1 MWESRDAG
9 LWLRDEYMP
18 SKLERDE
25 MRRIQYQRRLSPAQC
40 RQARALVASGKSLRV
55 VAKHFGVSRMAIWRV
70 LQAGDTV
77 LLGGEEPD

>member
-1 MWESRDAG
+1 MWESRDGG

-70 LQAGDTV
+70 LQAGDTL